1 MKKLIASLL
10 VLSIFA
16 PMLPSMAKAGDSYK
30 VSYDIG
36 PGLAY
41 SEATQDKTD
50 TTRVQAFE
58 FTYTPNDLVQPIVVY
73 GDKLYGKSDINTV
86 VNYAQNQGFYVMGA
100 VNSDF
105 FEMNSGIPTGI
116 VIRDGELISSDGY
129 WNGIAFSADGKAYAG
144 APQMSMSMTSNTT
157 GQVYP
162 IYAFNKDRTGN
173 GIHLFNGRYSGDTK
187 SSLGGTMVV
196 LQKSDASP
204 IKIGQPAT
212 FTVQSVTWQAGSV
225 ALNDTQYALSYNDKY
240 TGPVDLATLQ
250 VGDTL
255 SLSVTAEEHFQT
267 AQYATGGG
275 DLLAVDGSLTAAAKN
290 DKAPRTIVGV
300 KGDGSFK
307 IVATD
312 GRQSL
317 LSEGVS
323 LADGARQ
330 LVNEGYPTVINLDGG
345 GSTAMTMRKPGDT
358 ANYVT
363 NSPSEGALRKC
374 ATYIVFVNKAQQS
387 TMTKGQ
393 VYPINPVM
401 YANRSKTLYAL
412 GFDDNYHGFGEI
424 EATFAASLGSMDG
437 STYTAPHEKGQAQV
451 TGISNGFSLSP
462 TTIDVITEPDRLYL
476 LRNGSVVPEELSI
489 NTGEM
494 IDFNA
499 MSFFGSRKVL
509 ADDKDYY
516 WSVSGNCGTVD
527 ENGVFTAAAVSGAKG
542 SLTLAAGVVKQT
554 VQIKIG
560 SEPYLISDFEHDA
573 QYSVS
578 AKPEGAMSAFITRT
592 AEEVR
597 YGKGA
602 LKINWANNEVSSTIL
617 DLSANGGSKTV
628 SLWVKKQG
636 TGDITLDF
644 AKADGTLASVPL
656 QATESY
662 SNVIVTIPSGTTL
675 LKSITVTG
683 GTGSLLV
690 DNIWAH
696 FDNGYTDT
704 TAPALAFTATEGGN
718 YLVSVTE
725 NTPLHMTAANMRVYV
740 DGVTSAFQYNAETST
755 ISFSYTSDGAPHKL
769 TVTAQDYFGNIGRVS
784 YDITPS
790 DGYTVPFA
798 DMTDSWA
805 KNYVGM
811 LTTKGVF
818 SQDTNFN
825 PNDAAS
831 NAMVATMISRYLGLD
846 TSKYTAVELP
856 FIDKDQIDG
865 WALDHV
871 KALYAEGIMKGG
883 TDAKDRPV
891 FRPKDAVTRAQVMT
905 ILSRTMARGYP
916 YSPASFDDNK
926 NIPSWAFD
934 HVSLLQS
941 LGIVNGYGGANV
953 VMAQNNISRVEIASL
968 LYKLY

>member
-1 MKKLIASLL
+1 MKKLISLL
-10 VLSIFA
+10 LVFSLFA
-16 PMLPSMAKAGDSYK
+16 PLFPSAAKAGDSYK
-30 VSYDIG
+30 VSYDIAK
-36 PGLAY
+36 GLTY
-41 SEATQDKTD
+41 SEVTQDKTD
-50 TTRVQAFE
+50 TARVQAFE
-58 FTYTPNDLVQPIVVY
+58 FTYAPNGLVQPIVVY
-73 GDKLYGKSDINTV
+73 GNNLYGKSDINTV
-86 VNYAQNQGFYVMGA
+86 VNYAQSQGFYVMGA

-116 VIRDGELISSDGY
+116 VIRDGVLISSDGQ

-144 APQMSMSMTSNTT
+144 APQLNMSMTSTAT
-157 GQVYP
+157 GQNYP

-173 GIHLFNGRYSGDTK
+173 GIHLFNGSYSTDTK
-187 SSLGGTMVV
+187 STLGGTMVV
-196 LQKSDASP
+196 LQKSDNTP

-225 ALNDTQYALSYNDKY
+225 PLSDTQYALSYNDKY
-240 TGPVDLATLQ
+240 AGTADLATLA

-255 SLSVTAEEHFQT
+255 TLTTSSNEHFQ
-267 AQYATGGG
+267 AAAFATGGG
-275 DLLAVDGSLTAAAKN
+275 DLLATDGNLTGAAKN

-300 KGDGSFK
+300 KADGSFR

-330 LVNEGYPTVINLDGG
+330 LVNDGYPTVINLDGG
-345 GSTAMTMRKPGDT
+345 GSTAMTLRKPGDT

-374 ATYIVFVNKAQQS
+374 ATYIVFVSKSPQS

-412 GFDDNYHGFGEI
+412 GFDDNYYGYGEI
-424 EATFAASLGSMDG
+424 EATYATNAGTVAGNIF
-437 STYTAPHEKGQAQV
+437 TAPPEAGQAQI

-462 TTIDVITEPDRLYL
+462 TTIDYIVDPDRLYL
-476 LRNGSVVPEELSI
+476 LRNGSVAPGELSI
-489 NTGEM
+489 NNGEV

-499 MSFFGSRKVL
+499 MSFSGSRKVL

-516 WSVSGNCGTVD
+516 WSVSGNCGTVN
-527 ENGVFTAAAVSGAKG
+527 ENGVFTASTVSGAKG
-542 SLTLAAGVVKQT
+542 SLTLAAGVIKQT
-554 VQIKIG
+554 VAIKIG
-560 SEPYLISDFEHDA
+560 SEPYLISDFEGDG

-578 AKPEGAMSAFITRT
+578 SLPEGAMTAGISKT
-592 AEEVR
+592 AEDVR

-602 LKINWANNEVSSTIL
+602 LKLNWANNQKSSAIL
-617 DLSANGGSKTV
+617 DLSANSGSKTV

-636 TGDITLDF
+636 TGDVTLDF
-644 AKADGTLASVPL
+644 ALASGALSSVPVN
-656 QATESY
+656 ATANY
-662 SNVIVTIPSGTTL
+662 TNVIVNIPAGAKL

-683 GTGSLLV
+683 GTGSLYV

-696 FDNGYTDT
+696 FDSGYTDVT
-704 TAPALAFTATEGGN
+704 PPALEFTTTEGGN
-718 YLVSVTE
+718 YTVKVTE
-725 NTPLHMTAANMRVYV
+725 NTPLHMTAASMRVYV
-740 DGVTSAFQYNAETST
+740 DGVLSPFQYNADAGT
-755 ISFSYTSDGAPHKL
+755 ITFAYTTDGTPHKL

-784 YDITPS
+784 LALAPS
-790 DGYTVPFA
+790 EGYTVPYG
-798 DMTDSWA
+798 DMGESWA
-805 KNYVGM
+805 KNFVGM
-811 LTTKGVF
+811 LAAKGVF
-818 SQDTNFN
+818 AADANFN

-846 TSKYTAVELP
+846 TANYTAVELP
-856 FIDKDQIDG
+856 FADKAQIAD
-865 WALDHV
+865 WALPHV
-871 KALYAEGIMKGG
+871 KALYALGIMKGG
-883 TDAKDRPV
+883 TNTKNQQV
-891 FRPKDAVTRAQVMT
+891 FRPNDPVTRAQVMT
-905 ILSRTMARGYP
+905 ILSRTMPRGYP
-916 YSPASFDDNK
+916 YAAATFDDN
-926 NIPSWAFD
+926 NTIPSWAFD

-941 LGIVNGYGGANV
+941 LGVVNGYGGANV